1 MTTVLL
7 YAEGHRRSE
16 TVCVGEL
23 LDAQPDLTTRYA
35 GTRPYKV
42 GIIAIRADDLVALE
56 VAGFPE
62 RTFWVV
68 IDDEYLRVQTAG
80 ASLAAGGGM
89 LVVDQSTNNL
99 HITAYL
105 GQPMVPAALR
115 IVEPSPPRPTAE
127 WIQAETERAL
137 RDWQAEQDMA
147 VAVDATFV
155 ERGIEFPA

>member
-1 MTTVLL
+1 
-7 YAEGHRRSE
+7 
-16 TVCVGEL
+16 
-23 LDAQPDLTTRYA
+23 
-35 GTRPYKV
+35 
-42 GIIAIRADDLVALE
+42 LVTLE

-147 VAVDATFV
+147 VAVDATFL
-155 ERGIEFPA
+155 ERG